1 MSTDSTQ
8 TSIAH
13 AQGIAAQYS
22 ISLADALALVRH
34 RDLID
39 SLKRIYEAIDEVA
52 ASADDIHRDLEKI
65 NAKTF

>member
-22 ISLADALALVRH
+22 ISLADALALIRH
-34 RDLID
+34 RELTDSLNRIHRVID
-39 SLKRIYEAIDEVA
+39 SAD
-52 ASADDIHRDLEKI
+52 ASLAGIHDVLEKI
-65 NAKTF
+65 NGKTF